1 MLESKRTR
9 QEKKRAR
16 EQENKGKRE
25 NDAVSIACNVYTVHY
40 HMAPLYHSAITNTT
54 KCEERRHKS
63 EWETKKEK
71 KNRIKRH
78 SKTQNYLTLHAYTAV
93 QYKMHIQHLT
103 HRQW

>member
-25 NDAVSIACNVYTVHY
+25 NDAVSIACNVYIVHY

-71 KNRIKRH
+71 KQNK
-78 SKTQNYLTLHAYTAV
+78 KTLEDTELPYITCIYCRAV
-93 QYKMHIQHLT
+93 QNAHTTLT